1 VVSPSDKEDHRHADT
16 FGWHRSQQDY
26 VPSGGVALGAADKVF
41 VRKKSTRKQLLAYTA
56 NMQNSLIGLEAC
68 SGAYFLDRALRSRGT
83 MYG

>member
-1 VVSPSDKEDHRHADT
+1 
-16 FGWHRSQQDY
+16 
-26 VPSGGVALGAADKVF
+26 VALGAADKVF